1 MPRSRTRG
9 GPRAGTDDAGAGPP
23 VPPAVARGRAAR
35 AGVGAIFFSNGAA
48 FATWASRVPDV
59 RDALD
64 LTPGG
69 LSVALTGLAAG
80 ALAGLP
86 LAGLLVAR
94 IGSRRILAGAGI
106 YLGALPLVGLAPQL
120 LCLTGALTFFAITN
134 SCVDVAMN
142 TQGALAERLSAR
154 PLMGGFHA
162 RFSLGGVTGA
172 AAGGLAVH
180 SGLSPE
186 THFMLAAVLLTTLCL
201 VATAFLP
208 PDPPGSDRPGLALVR
223 PGRGVWTPGLVA
235 FCALMGEGTVND
247 WGSIYLR
254 DVAGAPTWL
263 AAAGFA
269 VFSAGMVTGRL
280 VADRIRA
287 GTGSHRYLFGCAALA
302 ASGAVL
308 ALALPFTWTSLA
320 GYALIG
326 LGLAAV
332 VPVTYS
338 HLARRTPGSPGP
350 AIAAAST
357 IGYVGFLA
365 GPPIIGALNHAAGL
379 HAVMV
384 VFLVLMII
392 VVALAP
398 RLRDELAEQPAP

>member
-9 GPRAGTDDAGAGPP
+9 GPRAGTDDAGAGPHQ
-23 VPPAVARGRAAR
+23 PPHVARGRAAL
-35 AGVGAIFFSNGAA
+35 AAVGAILFANGAA
-48 FATWASRVPDV
+48 FSTWAARVPDV
-59 RDALD
+59 RDALE
-64 LTPGG
+64 LSPGQ
-69 LSVALTGLAAG
+69 LSIALTGLAAG

-86 LAGLLVAR
+86 LAGLLIAR
-94 IGSRRILAGAGI
+94 LGSRRILAGAGI
-106 YLGALPLVGLAPQL
+106 YLGALPLVALAPRL
-120 LCLTGALTFFAITN
+120 SCLTGALTVFAVAN
-134 SCVDVAMN
+134 SVVDVAMN
-142 TQGALAERLSAR
+142 TQGALAERLGSR

-162 RFSLGGVTGA
+162 MFSLGGVTGA
-172 AAGGLAVH
+172 AAGGLAAH
-180 SGLSPE
+180 AGLNPE
-186 THFMLAAVLLTTLCL
+186 THFLLVAVLLSTLCA

-208 PDPPGSDRPGLALVR
+208 PDVRNAGGPGPSVAR

-247 WGSIYLR
+247 WGSVYLR
-254 DVAGAPTWL
+254 DVAGAPPWL

-269 VFSAGMVTGRL
+269 VFSAGMVVGRL
-280 VADRIRA
+280 AADRIRA
-287 GTGSHRYLFGCAALA
+287 RTGSHRFLFGCATLA
-302 ASGAVL
+302 ATGAVV

-332 VPVTYS
+332 VPVTFS
-338 HLARRTPGSPGP
+338 HVARRAPGAPGP

-365 GPPIIGALNHAAGL
+365 GPPIIGALTGTAGL

-384 VFLVLMII
+384 VFLALMIV

-398 RLRDELAEQPAP
+398 RLREDFAE